1 MKKLLR
7 IRSLVGLALASS
19 PSLAL
24 AQSPAAGLLANVTVP
39 AAHKPTA
46 SLPTKPAS
54 TGPAA
59 KSGPMV
65 AKPAAQ
71 AAKPAV
77 RPVAKPAAL
86 PTIAKPAP
94 AALPKASVT
103 PVSKAPV
110 GPAAKAP
117 LAAKPVPKLV
127 ATPATKPALAIAA
140 KAPVAPTAQPAPTPM
155 PAAQPA
161 PAPVPAPVAS
171 VVAPATPA
179 APAHKAAR
187 PLADGPA
194 VRYAVTFP
202 NAVHHEAR
210 ITATFAGLAPGQKTI
225 VRMPRSSP
233 GRYALHDFV
242 KNVYY
247 AVATDGAGK
256 LLAISRPDPYSWEV
270 TPGADGTIQFNY
282 TLYGDRSDGTF
293 VGIDQQHAHLNMP
306 ATFCYAQGME
316 NRPAEVKFELPPNW
330 KVATQLKPSAADKAT
345 FTAPNMQYFM
355 DSPTVLGTSQL
366 LHTWQDGGRTF
377 EMATYYTG
385 PSSEVDAFVKK
396 TQKVVREAAGVYGG
410 EYPQFD
416 FGRYTFLADYLPQ
429 ATGDGMEHRNSTS
442 LTSSQP
448 LREEGALRNLGTVS
462 HEFFHAYN
470 TERIRSQGLEPFDF
484 QRVNMS
490 DALWFGEGFTQ
501 YYGELVLR
509 RAGFYDDEQFFERVS
524 SWVNA
529 RLNAPGAR
537 YASPLEMSRQ
547 AAFTDAAVSLDP
559 TNRNNTYLS
568 YYVQG
573 AGLALCLDLQLR
585 QRYHT
590 SLDKYMQAMW
600 QEFGKPQT
608 PALAPA
614 KTYTVQDLQRVLGTV
629 AKDTAFAGSFF
640 RRYIYGHEAPRF
652 GENLATMGLAVVPVK
667 ALAAALPRQVE
678 FDEEG
683 RCILNRNTTIGS
695 GLYKAGID
703 RGDQIVMLDGE
714 KIDNM
719 ATLESIMRR
728 HTPADLVPVKVRSRA
743 GVERSVQVVLTEDT
757 NVQVQ
762 AMESVEKMTAT
773 AAQKEQ
779 RAAWLASAAK

>member
-7 IRSLVGLALASS
+7 AKDLAGMALVGLPGLALAQA
-19 PSLAL
+19 PGAK
-24 AQSPAAGLLANVTVP
+24 LLANITMP
-39 AAHKPTA
+39 APSRKVAP
-46 SLPTKPAS
+46 SLP
-54 TGPAA
+54 
-59 KSGPMV
+59 
-65 AKPAAQ
+65 AKPKLAVLAKPI
-71 AAKPAV
+71 AVPVIKPLTTIAKPAV
-77 RPVAKPAAL
+77 RLVARPVA
-86 PTIAKPAP
+86 AP
-94 AALPKASVT
+94 
-103 PVSKAPV
+103 
-110 GPAAKAP
+110 
-117 LAAKPVPKLV
+117 AAKPVATPSTKLV
-127 ATPATKPALAIAA
+127 AAKPR
-140 KAPVAPTAQPAPTPM
+140 VAPAAR
-155 PAAQPA
+155 PAAVPLTKVALA
-161 PAPVPAPVAS
+161 PAPKPASIAQPVALPAEKQVAS
-171 VVAPATPA
+171 LPPMVAPKQVASI
-179 APAHKAAR
+179 K
-187 PLADGPA
+187 ADGPA
-194 VRYAVTFP
+194 VRYAVSFP

-210 ITATFAGLAPGQKTI
+210 VAATFAGLPAGQKLV
-225 VRMPRSSP
+225 VRMARSSP

-247 AVATDGAGK
+247 TIATDGGGK
-256 LLAISRPDPYSWEV
+256 LLAINRLDPYSWEI
-270 TPGADGTIQFNY
+270 TPGADGTVQFNY
-282 TLYGDRSDGTF
+282 TVYGDRSDGTF
-293 VGIDQQHAHLNMP
+293 AGIDQQHAHLNMP
-306 ATFCYAQGME
+306 AVFCYAQGME
-316 NRPAEVKFELPPNW
+316 NRPAEVKFELPANW
-330 KVATQLKPSAADKAT
+330 KVATQLRAAGDDKTT
-345 FTAPNMQYFM
+345 FVAPNLQYFM
-355 DSPTVLGTSQL
+355 DSPTVLGSSQFM
-366 LHTWQDGGRTF
+366 HTWQDGGRNF

-385 PSSEVDAFVKK
+385 SAGEVDAFVKK
-396 TQKVVREAAGVYGG
+396 TQKVVREAAGVFGG

-448 LREEGALRNLGTVS
+448 LHDEGALRNLGTVA
-462 HEFFHAYN
+462 HEFFHSYN

-484 QRVNMS
+484 QRTNMS

-501 YYGELVLR
+501 YYGELILR
-509 RAGFYDDEQFFERVS
+509 RAGSYDDEQFFERVS

-529 RLNAPGAR
+529 RLNSPGAR
-537 YASPLEMSRQ
+537 YASPIDMSRQ

-559 TNRNNTYLS
+559 TNRSNTYLS

-608 PALAPA
+608 ASLAPVKA
-614 KTYTVQDLQRVLGTV
+614 YTVADLQRVLGTV

-640 RRYIYGHEAPRF
+640 RRYIYGHEEPRF
-652 GENLATMGLAVVPVK
+652 KENLATMGLAVVPVK

-683 RCILNRNTTIGS
+683 RCILSRNTTIGS

-703 RGDQIVMLDGE
+703 RGDQIVTLDGE

-719 ATLESIMRR
+719 TTLEAIMRR
-728 HTPADLVPVKVRSRA
+728 HTPADLVPVRVRNRA
-743 GVERSVQVVLTEDT
+743 GIERSVQVVLTEDT

-762 AMESVEKMTAT
+762 PMESVDKMTAT
-773 AAQKEQ
+773 PAQKEQ

>member
-7 IRSLVGLALASS
+7 EGGLAGLTLAIL
-19 PSLAL
+19 PAL
-24 AQSPAAGLLANVTVP
+24 AQAQTTGAAA
-39 AAHKPTA
+39 
-46 SLPTKPAS
+46 
-54 TGPAA
+54 
-59 KSGPMV
+59 
-65 AKPAAQ
+65 
-71 AAKPAV
+71 
-77 RPVAKPAAL
+77 
-86 PTIAKPAP
+86 
-94 AALPKASVT
+94 
-103 PVSKAPV
+103 
-110 GPAAKAP
+110 
-117 LAAKPVPKLV
+117 
-127 ATPATKPALAIAA
+127 
-140 KAPVAPTAQPAPTPM
+140 
-155 PAAQPA
+155 
-161 PAPVPAPVAS
+161 
-171 VVAPATPA
+171 A
-179 APAHKAAR
+179 AP
-187 PLADGPA
+187 GPA

-210 ITATFAGLAPGQKTI
+210 IAATFGGLTPGQKL
-225 VRMPRSSP
+225 VLRMARSSP
-233 GRYALHDFV
+233 GRYALHEFI

-247 AVATDGAGK
+247 TIATDGAGK
-256 LLAISRPDPYSWEV
+256 LLAINRPDAYSWEI
-270 TPGADGTIQFNY
+270 TPGTDGTVQFNY

-293 VGIDQQHAHLNMP
+293 AGIDQQHAHLNMP
-306 ATFCYAQGME
+306 ATFCYAQGLE

-330 KVATQLKPSAADKAT
+330 KVATQLKPSGDDKTT
-345 FTAPNMQYFM
+345 FTAPNLQYFM
-355 DSPTVLGTSQL
+355 DSPTVLGSQQF
-366 LHTWQDGGRTF
+366 LHTWQDGGRNF
-377 EMATYYTG
+377 EMATYYAG
-385 PSSEVDAFVKK
+385 PASEVDAFVKK

-448 LREEGALRNLGTVS
+448 LQEEGSLRNLGTVS

-470 TERIRSQGLEPFDF
+470 TERIRAKGLEPFDF
-484 QRVNMS
+484 QRTNMS

-509 RAGFYDDEQFFERVS
+509 RAGFYDDEQFFTRVS

-537 YASPLEMSRQ
+537 YASAVEMSRQ
-547 AAFTDAAVSLDP
+547 APFVDAAVSLDP
-559 TNRNNTYLS
+559 SNRVNTYLS
-568 YYVQG
+568 YYIQG

-585 QRYHT
+585 QRFHT

-608 PALAPA
+608 PSLAPA
-614 KTYTVQDLQRVLGTV
+614 KAYSVADLQRVLGTV

-640 RRYIYGHEAPRF
+640 RRYVYGHEAPRF

-703 RGDQIVMLDGE
+703 RGDQIVTLDGE

-743 GVERSVQVVLTEDT
+743 GVERNVQVVLTEDT

-762 AMESVEKMTAT
+762 PMEGVEKMTAT

>member
-1 MKKLLR
+1 
-7 IRSLVGLALASS
+7 
-19 PSLAL
+19 
-24 AQSPAAGLLANVTVP
+24 
-39 AAHKPTA
+39 
-46 SLPTKPAS
+46 
-54 TGPAA
+54 
-59 KSGPMV
+59 MV
-65 AKPAAQ
+65 AADE
-71 AAKPAV
+71 
-77 RPVAKPAAL
+77 
-86 PTIAKPAP
+86 IA
-94 AALPKASVT
+94 
-103 PVSKAPV
+103 
-110 GPAAKAP
+110 
-117 LAAKPVPKLV
+117 
-127 ATPATKPALAIAA
+127 
-140 KAPVAPTAQPAPTPM
+140 

-161 PAPVPAPVAS
+161 L
-171 VVAPATPA
+171 APARKA
-179 APAHKAAR
+179 SSAAR
-187 PLADGPA
+187 SIADGPA

-210 ITATFAGLAPGQKTI
+210 ITATFAGLPAGQKLVI
-225 VRMPRSSP
+225 LMPRSSP

-247 AVATDGAGK
+247 TVATDGAGK
-256 LLAISRPDPYSWEV
+256 LLVISRPDPYSWEV
-270 TPGADGTIQFNY
+270 TPGGDGTVQFNY

-306 ATFCYAQGME
+306 AAFCYAQGME

-330 KVATQLKPSAADKAT
+330 KVATQLKPSASDKAT
-345 FTAPNMQYFM
+345 FTAPNLQYFM

-396 TQKVVREAAGVYGG
+396 TQKVVREAAGIYGG

-448 LREEGALRNLGTVS
+448 LHEEGALRNLGTVS

-509 RAGFYDDEQFFERVS
+509 RAGFYDDEQFFEKVS

-614 KTYTVQDLQRVLGTV
+614 KTYTVADLQRVLGTV

-703 RGDQIVMLDGE
+703 RGDQIVTLDGE

-773 AAQKEQ
+773 PAQKEQ
-779 RAAWLASAAK
+779 RAAWLASVAK

>member
-7 IRSLVGLALASS
+7 AKGLAGLALAGL
-19 PSLAL
+19 PGLAL
-24 AQSPAAGLLANVTVP
+24 AQATGPKLVASLSIPAQPQKAV
-39 AAHKPTA
+39 A
-46 SLPTKPAS
+46 SLPNKPKPA
-54 TGPAA
+54 PL
-59 KSGPMV
+59 
-65 AKPAAQ
+65 AKPAA
-71 AAKPAV
+71 
-77 RPVAKPAAL
+77 PVAKPAA
-86 PTIAKPAP
+86 PAT
-94 AALPKASVT
+94 K
-103 PVSKAPV
+103 
-110 GPAAKAP
+110 P
-117 LAAKPVPKLV
+117 LAVPATKPL
-127 ATPATKPALAIAA
+127 APATKPAPTLAVKAPAA
-140 KAPVAPTAQPAPTPM
+140 PLAKPAAPVAAALAPS
-155 PAAQPA
+155 A
-161 PAPVPAPVAS
+161 PARQ
-171 VVAPATPA
+171 PA
-179 APAHKAAR
+179 APKAE
-187 PLADGPA
+187 GTA
-194 VRYAVTFP
+194 VRYAVSFP

-210 ITATFAGLAPGQKTI
+210 VAATFAGLPAGQKLVI
-225 VRMPRSSP
+225 RMARSSP

-247 AVATDGAGK
+247 TIATDASGK
-256 LLAISRPDPYSWEV
+256 LLALNRPDPYSWEV
-270 TPGADGTIQFNY
+270 TPGADGTVQFNY
-282 TLYGDRSDGTF
+282 TVYGDRSDGTF
-293 VGIDQQHAHLNMP
+293 AGIDQQHAHLNMP
-306 ATFCYAQGME
+306 AVFCYAQGME
-316 NRPAEVKFELPPNW
+316 SRPAEVKFELPPNW
-330 KVATQLKPSAADKAT
+330 KVATQLKAGGADKAT
-345 FTAPNMQYFM
+345 FTAPNLQYFM
-355 DSPTVLGTSQL
+355 DSPTVLGSSQF

-385 PSSEVDAFVKK
+385 TAGEVDAFVKK

-448 LREEGALRNLGTVS
+448 LREEGALHNLGTVS

-470 TERIRSQGLEPFDF
+470 TERIRAQGLEPFDF
-484 QRVNMS
+484 QRANMS

-529 RLNAPGAR
+529 RLNSPGAR
-537 YASPLEMSRQ
+537 YASPIEMSRQ

-608 PALAPA
+608 PTLAPA
-614 KTYTVQDLQRVLGTV
+614 KAYTVKDLQRVLGTV

-652 GENLATMGLAVVPVK
+652 AENLGTMGLAVVPVK

-728 HTPADLVPVKVRSRA
+728 HTPADLVPVKVRNRA

-762 AMESVEKMTAT
+762 PMESVDKMTAT

>member
-1 MKKLLR
+1 
-7 IRSLVGLALASS
+7 
-19 PSLAL
+19 
-24 AQSPAAGLLANVTVP
+24 
-39 AAHKPTA
+39 
-46 SLPTKPAS
+46 
-54 TGPAA
+54 
-59 KSGPMV
+59 
-65 AKPAAQ
+65 
-71 AAKPAV
+71 
-77 RPVAKPAAL
+77 
-86 PTIAKPAP
+86 
-94 AALPKASVT
+94 
-103 PVSKAPV
+103 
-110 GPAAKAP
+110 
-117 LAAKPVPKLV
+117 
-127 ATPATKPALAIAA
+127 
-140 KAPVAPTAQPAPTPM
+140 
-155 PAAQPA
+155 
-161 PAPVPAPVAS
+161 
-171 VVAPATPA
+171 
-179 APAHKAAR
+179 
-187 PLADGPA
+187 
-194 VRYAVTFP
+194 VRYAVSFP

-210 ITATFAGLAPGQKTI
+210 VAATFAGLPAGQKLVI
-225 VRMPRSSP
+225 RMARSSP

-247 AVATDGAGK
+247 TIATDGAGK
-256 LLAISRPDPYSWEV
+256 LLAVNRPDPYSWEV
-270 TPGADGTIQFNY
+270 TPGADGTVQFNY
-282 TLYGDRSDGTF
+282 TVYGDRSDGTF
-293 VGIDQQHAHLNMP
+293 AGIDQQHAHLNMP
-306 ATFCYAQGME
+306 AVFCYAQGME
-316 NRPAEVKFELPPNW
+316 TRPTEVKFELPPNW
-330 KVATQLKPSAADKAT
+330 KVATQLKAGGADKTT
-345 FTAPNMQYFM
+345 FTAPNLQYFM
-355 DSPTVLGTSQL
+355 DSPTVLGSSQF

-385 PSSEVDAFVKK
+385 TAGEVDAFVKK

-470 TERIRSQGLEPFDF
+470 TERIRAQGLEPFDF
-484 QRVNMS
+484 QRTNMS

-529 RLNAPGAR
+529 RLNSPGAR
-537 YASPLEMSRQ
+537 YASPIEMSRQ

-559 TNRNNTYLS
+559 TNRGNTYLS

-608 PALAPA
+608 ASLAPA
-614 KTYTVQDLQRVLGTV
+614 KAYTVKDLQRVLGTV

-652 GENLATMGLAVVPVK
+652 AENLGTMGLAVVPVK

-683 RCILNRNTTIGS
+683 NCTLSRNTTIGS

-703 RGDQIVMLDGE
+703 RGDQILMLDGE

-762 AMESVEKMTAT
+762 PMESVDKMTAT

>member
-7 IRSLVGLALASS
+7 EGGLVGLTLAIL
-19 PSLAL
+19 PVL
-24 AQSPAAGLLANVTVP
+24 AQ
-39 AAHKPTA
+39 
-46 SLPTKPAS
+46 
-54 TGPAA
+54 
-59 KSGPMV
+59 
-65 AKPAAQ
+65 AQ
-71 AAKPAV
+71 ATG
-77 RPVAKPAAL
+77 AA
-86 PTIAKPAP
+86 A
-94 AALPKASVT
+94 
-103 PVSKAPV
+103 
-110 GPAAKAP
+110 
-117 LAAKPVPKLV
+117 
-127 ATPATKPALAIAA
+127 
-140 KAPVAPTAQPAPTPM
+140 
-155 PAAQPA
+155 
-161 PAPVPAPVAS
+161 
-171 VVAPATPA
+171 A
-179 APAHKAAR
+179 AP
-187 PLADGPA
+187 GPA

-210 ITATFAGLAPGQKTI
+210 IAATFAGLPPGQKLV
-225 VRMPRSSP
+225 VRMARSSP
-233 GRYALHDFV
+233 GRYALHEFV

-247 AVATDGAGK
+247 TVATDGAGK
-256 LLAISRPDPYSWEV
+256 LLAISRPDAYSWEV
-270 TPGADGTIQFNY
+270 TPGADGTVQFNY

-293 VGIDQQHAHLNMP
+293 AGIDQQHAHLNMP
-306 ATFCYAQGME
+306 ATFCYAQGLE

-330 KVATQLKPSAADKAT
+330 KVATQLRASDDKTT
-345 FTAPNMQYFM
+345 FTAPNLQYFM
-355 DSPTVLGTSQL
+355 DSPTVLGSQQF
-366 LHTWQDGGRTF
+366 LHTWQDGGRNF

-385 PSSEVDAFVKK
+385 PASEVDAFVKK
-396 TQKVVREAAGVYGG
+396 TQKVVREAAGVYNG

-448 LREEGALRNLGTVS
+448 LQEEGALRNLGTVS

-470 TERIRSQGLEPFDF
+470 TERIRAKGLEPFDF
-484 QRVNMS
+484 QRTNMT

-501 YYGELVLR
+501 YYGELILR
-509 RAGFYDDEQFFERVS
+509 RAGFYDDEQFFARVS

-537 YASPLEMSRQ
+537 YASAIDMSRQ
-547 AAFTDAAVSLDP
+547 APFVDAAVSLDP
-559 TNRNNTYLS
+559 SNRNNTYLS
-568 YYVQG
+568 YYIQG
-573 AGLALCLDLQLR
+573 AGLALVLDLQLR

-608 PALAPA
+608 PSLAPA
-614 KTYTVQDLQRVLGTV
+614 KAYSVADLQRVLGTV

-640 RRYIYGHEAPRF
+640 RRYVYGHEAPRF

-703 RGDQIVMLDGE
+703 RGDQIVTLDGE

-719 ATLESIMRR
+719 ATLEGIMRR

-743 GVERSVQVVLTEDT
+743 GVERNVQVVLTEDT

-762 AMESVEKMTAT
+762 PMEGVEKMTAT

>member
-7 IRSLVGLALASS
+7 PRSIATLALVGLPGLALA
-19 PSLAL
+19 
-24 AQSPAAGLLANVTVP
+24 QVP
-39 AAHKPTA
+39 VV
-46 SLPTKPAS
+46 KPA
-54 TGPAA
+54 
-59 KSGPMV
+59 
-65 AKPAAQ
+65 
-71 AAKPAV
+71 
-77 RPVAKPAAL
+77 
-86 PTIAKPAP
+86 AKPAP
-94 AALPKASVT
+94 AAKAAITSQT
-103 PVSKAPV
+103 AP
-110 GPAAKAP
+110 
-117 LAAKPVPKLV
+117 AAKPVPT
-127 ATPATKPALAIAA
+127 AKPALAPAA
-140 KAPVAPTAQPAPTPM
+140 KPAPSAVASPAPTPDAS
-155 PAAQPA
+155 PAASPTVVATPDASPA
-161 PAPVPAPVAS
+161 AEPAPV
-171 VVAPATPA
+171 TKPA
-179 APAHKAAR
+179 APV
-187 PLADGPA
+187 PVGPA

-210 ITATFAGLAPGQKTI
+210 VAATFAGLPAGQKLV
-225 VRMPRSSP
+225 VRMARSSP

-247 AVATDGAGK
+247 TVATDGAGK
-256 LLAISRPDPYSWEV
+256 LLPTNRPDPYSWEV
-270 TPGADGTIQFNY
+270 TPGADGTVQFNY
-282 TLYGDRSDGTF
+282 TVYGDRSDGTF
-293 VGIDQQHAHLNMP
+293 AGIDQQHAHLNMP
-306 ATFCYAQGME
+306 AVFCYAQGLE
-316 NRPAEVKFELPPNW
+316 NRPAEVKFELPANW
-330 KVATQLKPSAADKAT
+330 KVATQLRSTGADKTT
-345 FTAPNMQYFM
+345 FTAPNLQYFM
-355 DSPTVLGTSQL
+355 DSPTVLGSQQF
-366 LHTWQDGGRTF
+366 LHTWQDGGRNF
-377 EMATYYTG
+377 EMATYYAG
-385 PSSEVDAFVKK
+385 SAGEVDAFVKK
-396 TQKVVREAAGVYGG
+396 TQKVVREAAGVFGG

-448 LREEGALRNLGTVS
+448 LQEEGALRNLGTVS
-462 HEFFHAYN
+462 HEFFHSYN
-470 TERIRSQGLEPFDF
+470 TERIRSKGLEPFDF
-484 QRVNMS
+484 QRTNMS

-529 RLNAPGAR
+529 RLNSPGAR
-537 YASPLEMSRQ
+537 YASPIDMSRQ

-608 PALAPA
+608 ASLAPA
-614 KTYTVQDLQRVLGTV
+614 KPYTVADLQRVLGTV
-629 AKDTAFAGSFF
+629 AKDTAFAGTFF
-640 RRYIYGHEAPRF
+640 RRYIYGHDAPRF
-652 GENLATMGLAVVPVK
+652 SENLGTMGLAVVPVK

-683 RCILNRNTTIGS
+683 RCILSRNTTIGS

-703 RGDQIVMLDGE
+703 RGDQIVTLDGE

-719 ATLESIMRR
+719 TTLEAIMRR
-728 HTPADLVPVKVRSRA
+728 HTPADLVPVRVRSRA
-743 GVERSVQVVLTEDT
+743 GVERNVQVVLTEDT

-762 AMESVEKMTAT
+762 PMESVEKMTAT
-773 AAQKEQ
+773 TAQKEQ

>member
-7 IRSLVGLALASS
+7 EGGLAGLT
-19 PSLAL
+19 LAL
-24 AQSPAAGLLANVTVP
+24 
-39 AAHKPTA
+39 
-46 SLPTKPAS
+46 LPTL
-54 TGPAA
+54 
-59 KSGPMV
+59 
-65 AKPAAQ
+65 AQ
-71 AAKPAV
+71 AQAG
-77 RPVAKPAAL
+77 AA
-86 PTIAKPAP
+86 A
-94 AALPKASVT
+94 
-103 PVSKAPV
+103 
-110 GPAAKAP
+110 
-117 LAAKPVPKLV
+117 
-127 ATPATKPALAIAA
+127 
-140 KAPVAPTAQPAPTPM
+140 
-155 PAAQPA
+155 
-161 PAPVPAPVAS
+161 
-171 VVAPATPA
+171 A
-179 APAHKAAR
+179 AP
-187 PLADGPA
+187 GPA

-210 ITATFAGLAPGQKTI
+210 IAATFAGLPPGQKLV
-225 VRMPRSSP
+225 VRMARSSP
-233 GRYALHDFV
+233 GRYALHEFI

-247 AVATDGAGK
+247 TVATDGAGK
-256 LLAISRPDPYSWEV
+256 LLAISRPDPYSWEI
-270 TPGADGTIQFNY
+270 TPGADNTVQFNY

-293 VGIDQQHAHLNMP
+293 AGIDQQHAHLNIP
-306 ATFCYAQGME
+306 ATFCYAQGLE
-316 NRPAEVKFELPPNW
+316 NRATEVKFELPPNW
-330 KVATQLKPSAADKAT
+330 KVASQMKGSGEDKAT
-345 FTAPNMQYFM
+345 LTAPNLQYFM
-355 DSPTVLGTSQL
+355 DSPIVLGSQQF

-377 EMATYYTG
+377 DMATYYAG
-385 PSSEVDAFVKK
+385 PASEVDAFVKK
-396 TQKVVREAAGVYGG
+396 TQKVVREAAGVFGG

-448 LREEGALRNLGTVS
+448 LREDGTLRNLATVS

-470 TERIRSQGLEPFDF
+470 TERIRAKGLEPFDF
-484 QRVNMS
+484 QRTNMT

-501 YYGELVLR
+501 YYGELILR

-537 YASPLEMSRQ
+537 YASALDMSRQ
-547 AAFTDAAVSLDP
+547 APFVDAAVSVDP
-559 TNRNNTYLS
+559 TNRINTYLS
-568 YYVQG
+568 YYIQG

-590 SLDKYMQAMW
+590 SLDKYMQAVW
-600 QEFGKPQT
+600 LEFGKPQT
-608 PALAPA
+608 PMLAPA
-614 KTYTVQDLQRVLGTV
+614 KTYTVKDLQRVLGTV

-652 GENLATMGLAVVPVK
+652 GENLASMGLAVVPVK

-683 RCILNRNTTIGS
+683 RCILSRNTTIGS

-703 RGDQIVMLDGE
+703 RGDQIVTLDGE

-743 GVERSVQVVLTEDT
+743 GVERNVQVVLTEDT

-762 AMESVEKMTAT
+762 PMESVDKMTAT
-773 AAQKEQ
+773 PAQKEQ